1 MLDANSLIGQ
11 TVGRYTVEKHI
22 AQGGM
27 ANVYLATD
35 PELERKV
42 ALKVML
48 PELARDKQFVDR
60 FRREAQA
67 VAKLNHPNIV
77 QVYGTDLT
85 RSQQPYIAMQF
96 IDGRSLADILHKL
109 AEKGQTIPLP
119 DVLLMVRQIADA
131 LHVSHEAG
139 IVHRDIKPSNILIRS
154 ADRTPVLVDLGIA
167 AVQTTTRLTN
177 TGNLLGTP
185 HYMSPEQ
192 IKGEQVDGRSDIYSL
207 GVILYELLSG
217 QPPFNMPSTM
227 AVMHSHV
234 YEEPTPIEQLR
245 GDLPVEIQ
253 QLVHTCLQKDPEQR
267 LTAVELLHALD
278 HILAATGQPLALPN
292 RPLPVRPLP
301 PQVTP
306 NPKSR
311 PFWLYLAGGLA
322 VLLLLLFGVFQI
334 LPGSGVGE
342 TAIASP
348 TPPTLPIIRE
358 VTSEPEEAIL
368 LPTSTFIPTTEPATA
383 IPTET
388 PSPTATASPTPA
400 SPFGPETIVLAQSPG
415 GTPVEVVRF
424 GNGPKKLLFV
434 GGIHAGY
441 APSTASLAQRL
452 VTYLEENPQ
461 EVPANATVYVVPMLN
476 PDSNIAFG
484 EIEGRLNNNG
494 VDLNRNWDCQWKRD
508 ANVLGV
514 LVRGSGGTAPFS
526 EPEVRGLADFIL
538 EQQPAAVVF
547 WAARAS
553 RGLASPGSCAT
564 QTAVSGT
571 LAQTYGN
578 AANYEI
584 GDFEQLFD
592 QILNG
597 DATNWLDQE
606 GIPAISVLIKD
617 YSRVD
622 WDDNL
627 AGIRAV
633 IRRFGN

>member
-1 MLDANSLIGQ
+1 MLDANNLIGQ
-11 TVGRYTVEKHI
+11 TVGRYTIEKHI

-27 ANVYLATD
+27 AHVYQATD
-35 PELERKV
+35 PELDRQV

-77 QVYGTDLT
+77 QVYGTDIT
-85 RSQQPYIAMQF
+85 QSQQPYIAMQF
-96 IDGRSLADILHKL
+96 INGRSLAEILHKL
-109 AEKGQTIPLP
+109 AEKGQTIPIP
-119 DVLLMVRQIADA
+119 DVLLMMRQIADA
-131 LHVSHEAG
+131 LRVSHEAG
-139 IVHRDIKPSNILIRS
+139 IIHRDIKPSNILVRP
-154 ADRTPVLVDLGIA
+154 DRTPVLVDLGIA
-167 AVQTTTRLTN
+167 AVQTTTRLTH

-192 IKGEQVDGRSDIYSL
+192 IKGEEVDGRSDIYSL
-207 GVILYELLSG
+207 GVIFYEMLSG

-245 GDLPVEIQ
+245 PDLPSDIQ
-253 QLVHTCLQKDPEQR
+253 QLVHICLQKEPGQR
-267 LTAVELLHALD
+267 LTAVELLHTLN
-278 HILAATGQPLALPN
+278 HIMNATGQPLRLPS
-292 RPLPVRPLP
+292 RPLPTRPAP
-301 PQVTP
+301 PR
-306 NPKSR
+306 PK
-311 PFWLYLAGGLA
+311 WLYPVGGLA
-322 VLLLLLFGVFQI
+322 AILLLLFGAFQSE
-334 LPGSGVGE
+334 LFPPGAE
-342 TAIASP
+342 D
-348 TPPTLPIIRE
+348 PPPSLSSSTLPIISN
-358 VTSEPEEAIL
+358 TSIAAEEPTL
-368 LPTSTFIPTTEPATA
+368 LPATSTLIPTPEATIPAATA
-383 IPTET
+383 TPT
-388 PSPTATASPTPA
+388 PTATPTIAAPI
-400 SPFGPETIVLAQSPG
+400 FGPETIVLAQSPG

-441 APSTASLAQRL
+441 APSTTSLAQRL
-452 VTYLEENPQ
+452 IDYLEENPK
-461 EVPANATVYVVPMLN
+461 EVPANATIYIVPMLN
-476 PDSNIAFG
+476 PDSDIALG
-484 EIEGRLNNNG
+484 EIEGRLNKNG
-494 VDLNRNWDCQWKRD
+494 VDLNRNWDCQWKQD

-526 EPEVRGLADFIL
+526 EPEVRGLADFIM

-553 RGLASPGSCAT
+553 RGLASPGSCST

-584 GDFEQLFD
+584 GDFEQLSN

-606 GIPAISVLIKD
+606 GIPAISVLVKD

-633 IRRFGN
+633 ISRFGN

>member
-1 MLDANSLIGQ
+1 MLDANTLIGQ
-11 TVGRYTVEKHI
+11 KIGRYLVEEHI

-27 ANVYLATD
+27 ANVYRATD
-35 PELERKV
+35 TDLDRQV
-42 ALKVML
+42 ALKIML

-67 VAKLNHPNIV
+67 VARLNHPNIV

-85 RSQQPYIAMQF
+85 PSQQPYIAMQF
-96 IDGRSLADILHKL
+96 INGRSLAEILQKL
-109 AEKGQTIPLP
+109 AEKRQTIPIP

-139 IVHRDIKPSNILIRS
+139 IIHRDIKPSNILIRP
-154 ADRTPVLVDLGIA
+154 DRTPVLVDLGIA
-167 AVQTTTRLTN
+167 ALDSSHTRLTH

-217 QPPFNMPSTM
+217 QLPFNMPSTM

-234 YEEPTPIEQLR
+234 YEEPPPIEQLQS
-245 GDLPVEIQ
+245 DLPTDIRR
-253 QLVHTCLQKDPEQR
+253 LVHTCLQKDPGQR

-278 HILAATGQPLALPN
+278 HIMGDTGRPLHLPN
-292 RPLPVRPLP
+292 PPLP
-301 PQVTP
+301 PATP
-306 NPKSR
+306 PTRPK
-311 PFWLYLAGGLA
+311 WLYAAGGIA
-322 VLLLLLFGVFQI
+322 ALLLLLFGAFQFG
-334 LPGSGVGE
+334 LFSQEPE
-342 TAIASP
+342 TAVPAMAQGVVATLEASDDSTAEEP
-348 TPPTLPIIRE
+348 TP
-358 VTSEPEEAIL
+358 
-368 LPTSTFIPTTEPATA
+368 LPTSTLLPTVAPTVPAATD
-383 IPTET
+383 T
-388 PSPTATASPTPA
+388 PAPTATPTASPTALPI

-415 GTPVEVVRF
+415 GTPIEVVRF

-441 APSTASLAQRL
+441 APSTASLANQL
-452 VTYLEENPQ
+452 ITYLEENPQ
-461 EVPANATVYVVPMLN
+461 EVPANATVYIVPMLN
-476 PDSNIAFG
+476 PDSDIAFG
-484 EIEGRLNNNG
+484 EIEGRLNDNG
-494 VDLNRNWDCQWKRD
+494 VDLNRNWDCQWKQD

-526 EPEVRGLADFIL
+526 EPEVQGLMAFIV

-553 RGLASPGSCAT
+553 RGLTSPGSCST

-584 GDFEQLFD
+584 GDFEQLFN

-633 IRRFGN
+633 IRRFGS